1 MNSASALR
9 PGRAGTKTLPPISPS
24 WLSAILLVAPLSVL
38 GELLI
43 AHTNHRPL
51 GAATFA
57 TIAAVLWA
65 FAEILSRRVLSPEI
79 SARRVRARKAVW
91 IVSLCACTLVLIRA
105 LF

>member
-1 MNSASALR
+1 MSSTSALR
-9 PGRAGTKTLPPISPS
+9 PRRAGSKTLPPISPS
-24 WLSAILLVAPLSVL
+24 WLSAMLLVAPLSLL

-57 TIAAVLWA
+57 TIATVLWA
-65 FAEILSRRVLSPEI
+65 FAEIVSRRVLSAEV
-79 SARRVRARKAVW
+79 SARRAYARKAVW
-91 IVSLCACTLVLIRA
+91 IVSLCACVLVLIRA